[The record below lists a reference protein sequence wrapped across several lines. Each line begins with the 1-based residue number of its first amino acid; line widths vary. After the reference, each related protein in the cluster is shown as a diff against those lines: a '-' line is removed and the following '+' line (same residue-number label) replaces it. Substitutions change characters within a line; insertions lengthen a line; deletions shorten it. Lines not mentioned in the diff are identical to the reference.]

1 MKDTIKKYVLTPLI
15 IVIVACLALLVV
27 MEMSTINGVLIEND
41 RFNTE
46 FNKSFIHEKTCIVE
60 KVNEDDVYVEY
71 IRYKVPMFVSHDEII
86 KQGMEYNRIY
96 ETTLNIYIDILR
108 AKAPDFDNV
117 FLDYIL
123 EYYIMEIFDSNYKG
137 FAIYCPIYRYVYFL
151 VGDLV
156 I

>member
-41 RFNTE
+41 RFNTV

-60 KVNEDDVYVEY
+60 IEY